1 MRARL
6 VLNSATVAGC
16 SVGEL
21 KQPRKGHENA
31 FRVDLRDCDSAGSKK
46 YVLSVDTDEEKQLW
60 MTRLRAYSYL
70 SVEEV
75 AEVMQLAT
83 DLEAGATVL
92 PGGGHIHVDDHGDDT

>member
-1 MRARL
+1 MRIL

-21 KQPRKGHENA
+21 KQPRKGHDNA
-31 FRVDLRDCDSAGSKK
+31 FRVDLPDCDSAGSKK

-60 MTRLRAYSYL
+60 MSRLRAYTYL

-75 AEVMQLAT
+75 AEVVQLAGN
-83 DLEAGATVL
+83 LEAGATASL
-92 PGGGHIHVDDHGDDT
+92 GGGRTHVDGHGDDT